1 MSTAAAVF
9 AFHAVFFGGFCASP
23 VHSDVR
29 CLSLPCSGP
38 LVSQSAFEWRHIHI
52 EQCAVG
58 ILENCAG
65 ECLLWLKAPLETVRC
80 LQENT
85 VANRHNCGYINWDLG
100 QWYMRNAKITTEYHV
115 LKLFLHPIIA
125 KWAVINQSTHPHT
138 LNSYLHSYLPISP
151 LSASF
156 HFLSHSPVFSLAW
169 HWGSG
174 SVTSSQQRFVS
185 LGGCRRISANMIWNP
200 QPEIGRFL
208 QTLLALTRLCEV
220 QHSSLS
226 ERQTT
231 CKNYNQT
238 QRSVG
243 WCQF

>member
-1 MSTAAAVF
+1 M
-9 AFHAVFFGGFCASP
+9 
-23 VHSDVR
+23 
-29 CLSLPCSGP
+29 
-38 LVSQSAFEWRHIHI
+38 
-52 EQCAVG
+52 
-58 ILENCAG
+58 
-65 ECLLWLKAPLETVRC
+65 
-80 LQENT
+80 
-85 VANRHNCGYINWDLG
+85 
-100 QWYMRNAKITTEYHV
+100 TTEYHV
-115 LKLFLHPIIA
+115 LKLFLHPIIT

-138 LNSYLHSYLPISP
+138 LHSYLHSYLPISP

-185 LGGCRRISANMIWNP
+185 LGGFRRISANMIWNP
-200 QPEIGRFL
+200 QLEIGRFL

-220 QHSSLS
+220 QHFSLS

-231 CKNYNQT
+231 CKDYNQT

-243 WCQF
+243 WCQFEPFFTLAGSYCGNKQPIRQHIMEWICSIWVFNTWHLTETMDQLGTLKRSYKRISKISDAQYMWYRQHYECVRHKFGVLKM